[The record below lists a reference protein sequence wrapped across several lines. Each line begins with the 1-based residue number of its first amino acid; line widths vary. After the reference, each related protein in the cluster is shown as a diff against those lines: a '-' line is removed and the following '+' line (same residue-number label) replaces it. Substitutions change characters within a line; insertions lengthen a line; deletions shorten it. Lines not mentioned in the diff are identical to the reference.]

1 MKGFSHFVSD
11 TLVMARRNLTMLVRV
26 PQLLVFSLVQP
37 MLFVFMFRYVF
48 GGAISTGQAGLSYVD
63 YLMPGIFLQ
72 TASFGAISTAVGLAE
87 DKNKGLLERLKS
99 LPMSRSAVLGGRVL
113 ADTTRDGVVVVVMLL
128 IGFAVGF
135 NTHTSFARVVAGII
149 LMTIFGSALCWVFAL
164 IGLSVA
170 NGETAQ
176 AAAFP
181 ILAPL
186 TFASNAFV
194 PPSTMPDWLAWWAE
208 RQPLSTTVRGVR
220 ALMLGTESSDYVWG
234 SLLWSLAIMVVFAP
248 LAIRRF
254 RNS

>member
-1 MKGFSHFVSD
+1 MK
-11 TLVMARRNLTMLVRV
+11 R
-26 PQLLVFSLVQP
+26 
-37 MLFVFMFRYVF
+37 
-48 GGAISTGQAGLSYVD
+48 
-63 YLMPGIFLQ
+63 
-72 TASFGAISTAVGLAE
+72 
-87 DKNKGLLERLKS
+87 
-99 LPMSRSAVLGGRVL
+99 
-113 ADTTRDGVVVVVMLL
+113 
-128 IGFAVGF
+128 
-135 NTHTSFARVVAGII
+135 
-149 LMTIFGSALCWVFAL
+149 
-164 IGLSVA
+164 
-170 NGETAQ
+170 AQ